1 LRVDASDVA
10 IAPGRP
16 EAVHGPSIAGGPV

>member
-1 LRVDASDVA
+1 LRICASDVA

-16 EAVHGPSIAGGPV
+16 EAVHWPSIAGAPV